1 MLFSTT
7 CNSVKLEI
15 LSKHIFGKR
24 HELMTQIFINNK
36 FKILNE
42 RSLMSM
48 ELIYFTDRYNKITE
62 EDEIFLLGLLSRTQN
77 ISNVDN

>member
-1 MLFSTT
+1 
-7 CNSVKLEI
+7 
-15 LSKHIFGKR
+15 
-24 HELMTQIFINNK
+24 MTQIFINNK

-77 ISNVDN
+77 ISNVDK